1 MRLLQRLFAIAC
13 FGLIALSATAGPA
26 NPVEGVE
33 YQRLSR
39 AQPTDAGNKIEVL
52 EFFWYGCPHCFAFEP
67 QLAEWAKKRGDL
79 ITFKRIPVVFRESF
93 GPQQKLYYAL
103 EAMGK
108 VDAVHRAVFDAIHVG
123 HVRLDKEDS
132 IFDFV
137 EKQGVDR
144 KKFIE
149 VFNSFSVQSKVGRV
163 PQLQQAYNL
172 ESVPTIAVGGR
183 FITSPAMVGASL
195 RGQSEQAMHAAT
207 LQVIDT
213 LILKAK

>member
-1 MRLLQRLFAIAC
+1 MRLLQCLFAVAF

-39 AQPTDAGNKIEVL
+39 AQPADAGNKIEVL

-67 QLAEWAKKRGDL
+67 QLAEWAKNRGDL

-93 GPQQKLYYAL
+93 VPQQKLYYAL

-108 VDAVHRAVFDAIHVG
+108 VDPVHRAVFDAIHIG
-123 HVRLDKEDS
+123 NVRLDKEDS

-149 VFNSFSVQSKVGRV
+149 VFNSFGVQSKVGRV

-172 ESVPTIAVGGR
+172 DSVPTIAVGGR

-195 RGQSEQAMHAAT
+195 RGKSEQAMHAAT

>member
-1 MRLLQRLFAIAC
+1 
-13 FGLIALSATAGPA
+13 
-26 NPVEGVE
+26 V
-33 YQRLSR
+33 
-39 AQPTDAGNKIEVL
+39 
-52 EFFWYGCPHCFAFEP
+52 
-67 QLAEWAKKRGDL
+67 
-79 ITFKRIPVVFRESF
+79 
-93 GPQQKLYYAL
+93 PQQKLYYAL

-108 VDAVHRAVFDAIHVG
+108 VDPVHRAVFDAIHVG